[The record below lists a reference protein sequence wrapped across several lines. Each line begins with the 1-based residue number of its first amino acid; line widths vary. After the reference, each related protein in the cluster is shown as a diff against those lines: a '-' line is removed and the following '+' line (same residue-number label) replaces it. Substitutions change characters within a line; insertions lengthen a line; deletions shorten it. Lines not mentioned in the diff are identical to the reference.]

1 MSLKTGQGEKIY
13 SPASG
18 KYVRLEHVND
28 PTFSSGVMGAG
39 FGVDPD
45 KGVVCAPV
53 DGTIAMIF
61 PTGHAIGFTTASGL
75 EVLVH
80 IGIDTVSLN
89 GKGFHVLKNTGDK
102 VKAHEE
108 VIRFDI
114 DAIKAAGLDPTVMTL
129 FTNGAGYDLT
139 LIPASEVTPNSE
151 AAEAS
156 LKESKGAEKKEAQK
170 KGAEKKEEPVK
181 AEKAAAAGNT
191 ESKTNASAKD
201 VSKYEYGR
209 MCSEILEAVGG
220 SKNIKNVFHCVTRL
234 RIVPVNRDLVDM
246 DKLNSVSGLL
256 KVVESS
262 GQLQCVVGTTVADVY
277 ADFLAISG
285 VKLDGDAPAASD
297 SENVNE
303 KKPNLLTQGL
313 NTLASCVT
321 PGLYAI
327 VAGGMIKGIIA
338 LITALKIV
346 SPSSDIITVLNAVGD
361 APFYF
366 MPFIIGYASAKRFK
380 IKEIF
385 GIMIAGILMYS
396 TFLSPAEG
404 VTGYA
409 FGIVHIPAYNYK
421 GSIFPVILSV
431 WIFSV
436 IFHFIDK
443 RMPKNVRIVFSG
455 SLSFLI
461 SAPLFLG
468 FAAPLG
474 NWIAVIM
481 TGTFAWLFTNAG
493 PFAGALFCGIV
504 PLTIIFGIKG
514 WSAIE
519 LQNLA
524 TLGHDFVLP
533 NFFYSNLAVSGA
545 VLAYALKLKPGD
557 QKSAAVSTGL
567 VCILGITEPALYGIA
582 LPEKKPLYAAMAGG
596 AIAGATAMLLGVVT
610 YAFSMPGITSIAT
623 YMDSG
628 NNFLLLLVV
637 MAVAWGSSFIIS
649 FVLNKKEA

>member
-39 FGVDPD
+39 FGIDPS
-45 KGVVCAPV
+45 KGVVYAPV

-61 PTGHAIGFTTASGL
+61 PTGHAIGFTTAGGL

-80 IGIDTVSLN
+80 IGIDTVSLE
-89 GKGFHVLKNTGDK
+89 GKGFQVLKNIGDK

-108 VIRFDI
+108 IIRFDI

-139 LIPASEVTPNSE
+139 LIPATEVTPNSE
-151 AAEAS
+151 VAE
-156 LKESKGAEKKEAQK
+156 
-170 KGAEKKEEPVK
+170 
-181 AEKAAAAGNT
+181 
-191 ESKTNASAKD
+191 ASAKD
-201 VSKYEYGR
+201 SERAGTMEKAAEKEAAKTKESAAAKDTSKYEYGK

-246 DKLNSVSGLL
+246 DKLNSVGGLL
-256 KVVESS
+256 KVIESS
-262 GQLQCVVGTTVADVY
+262 GQLQCVVGTAVAEVY

-285 VKLDGDAPAASD
+285 VKLDGDAPAAAAD
-297 SENVNE
+297 ENVNE
-303 KKPNLLTQGL
+303 KRPNLITQGL

-327 VAGGMIKGIIA
+327 VAGGMIKGIIS
-338 LITALKIV
+338 LITALKLV
-346 SPSSDIITVLNAVGD
+346 SSSSDIITVLNAVGD

-404 VTGYA
+404 VTSYA
-409 FGIVHIPAYNYK
+409 FGIIHIPAYNYK

-493 PFAGALFCGIV
+493 PLAGALFCGII

-649 FVLNKKEA
+649 FAINKKEK